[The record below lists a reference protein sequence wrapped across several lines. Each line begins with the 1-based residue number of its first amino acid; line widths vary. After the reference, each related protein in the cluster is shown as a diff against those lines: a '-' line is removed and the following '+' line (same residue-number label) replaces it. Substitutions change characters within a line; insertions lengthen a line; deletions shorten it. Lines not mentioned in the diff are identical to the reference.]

1 MPVGLLTIH
10 LFFPGC
16 SSLKEKRSRLKPV
29 LARLHRE
36 FNVAAAEMDL
46 QDHWREAVIACAM
59 VSTDAVLLQKM
70 SAQVIAYIETTWP
83 DENIQSSSLEML

>member
-10 LFFPGC
+10 LSFPGC

-36 FNVAAAEMDL
+36 FNVAVAEMDL

-59 VSTDAVLLQKM
+59 VSSDAVLLQKM
-70 SAQVIAYIETTWP
+70 SAQVISYIETTWP
-83 DENIQSSSLEML
+83 DENIQNSSLEML